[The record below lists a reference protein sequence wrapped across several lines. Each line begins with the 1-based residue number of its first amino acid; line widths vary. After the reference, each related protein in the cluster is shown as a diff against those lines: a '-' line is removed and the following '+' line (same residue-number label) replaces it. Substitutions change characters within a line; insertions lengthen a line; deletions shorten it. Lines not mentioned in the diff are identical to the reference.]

1 MSPAR
6 KPETLASM
14 ANLSP
19 EPGPSDNS
27 VLLIIDGQLEY
38 TTGRLPL
45 SGIDAAVEEGTRLL
59 TYARA
64 LAMPVFHAIHHARP
78 GAAVFDPDGPQ
89 VGFIPALAPVDGET
103 VIIKNLPN
111 AFAGTKLAAAISA
124 TGRREIVIAGFA
136 THMCVSATARSAL
149 DHGFRSVVIA
159 NATATRDLPHPLG
172 AGVVSAAAVHAAT
185 LAALSDRFSVV
196 VQDTVALLR
205 NAGPERTI
213 VTPPLPLQ

>member
-14 ANLSP
+14 AGLP
-19 EPGPSDNS
+19 QVPGTPDNS

-38 TTGRLPL
+38 TAGRLPL

-59 TYARA
+59 SYARA
-64 LAMPVFHAIHHARP
+64 LGIPVFHAIHHARQ
-78 GAAVFDPDGPQ
+78 GAPVFDPEGPY
-89 VGFIPALAPVDGET
+89 VGFIPALAPVEGES
-103 VIIKNLPN
+103 VIVKALPN
-111 AFAGTKLAAAISA
+111 AFAGTTLAAAISA
-124 TGRREIVIAGFA
+124 IGRREIVIAGFA

-149 DHGFRSVVIA
+149 DHGFRSVVVA
-159 NATATRDLPHPLG
+159 NATATRDLSHPLG

-205 NAGPERTI
+205 NAGSARTI
-213 VTPPLPLQ
+213 VTPPLPMQ